1 MKGIFDKLRKKMGK
15 KSSNI
20 IDQKYNENDISSSK

>member
-15 KSSNI
+15 KSSNSI
-20 IDQKYNENDISSSK
+20 EQIDNENFIFSSK